1 MAEQADLLGAVR
13 LPADSFGKSANT
25 AVTSDLL
32 FFQKKAEPSIGEPIW
47 TYTGLTED
55 MVPVNEYYLEH
66 PEMMLGK
73 MVWFE
78 QFFGKD
84 SKYTALVNEAE
95 DFDLEKRILD
105 AVGELPKNCYE
116 ESVYGDTGRSILPGR
131 GVFIPESGKGKCE
144 APDTCHA

>member
-1 MAEQADLLGAVR
+1 MVTSKGTLDKNDSAVRKNLAEQADLLGAVR

-84 SKYTALVNEAE
+84 SNIQPWSMKRKTLTWKKE
-95 DFDLEKRILD
+95 FWTQLESFRKTVMKK
-105 AVGELPKNCYE
+105 A
-116 ESVYGDTGRSILPGR
+116 
-131 GVFIPESGKGKCE
+131 
-144 APDTCHA
+144 

>member
-1 MAEQADLLGAVR
+1 
-13 LPADSFGKSANT
+13 
-25 AVTSDLL
+25 
-32 FFQKKAEPSIGEPIW
+32 
-47 TYTGLTED
+47 

-95 DFDLEKRILD
+95 DFDLEKGILD

-116 ESVYGDTGRSILPGR
+116 ESIAEKKKEEQDVLAAS
-131 GVFIPESGKGKCE
+131 PE
-144 APDTCHA
+144 

>member
-1 MAEQADLLGAVR
+1 
-13 LPADSFGKSANT
+13 
-25 AVTSDLL
+25 
-32 FFQKKAEPSIGEPIW
+32 
-47 TYTGLTED
+47 

-95 DFDLEKRILD
+95 DFDLEKEFWTQL
-105 AVGELPKNCYE
+105 
-116 ESVYGDTGRSILPGR
+116 ESFRKTVM
-131 GVFIPESGKGKCE
+131 KK
-144 APDTCHA
+144 A

>member
-1 MAEQADLLGAVR
+1 MTFCFSE
-13 LPADSFGKSANT
+13 
-25 AVTSDLL
+25 
-32 FFQKKAEPSIGEPIW
+32 KAEPSIGEPIW

-116 ESVYGDTGRSILPGR
+116 ESIAEKRRKSRTS
-131 GVFIPESGKGKCE
+131 
-144 APDTCHA
+144 